1 MYLTVAHLF
10 LDAAAVV
17 ELKTSVSS
25 RVAYLDYHCFFSPV
39 GWRFPSLWRQP
50 GSQSRHVTLK
60 PLYGFHCTKGH
71 PSFLT
76 CIVWLDFEK
85 KKRHYSGFLIPNST
99 VHQIMTDENPISSFD
114 WNCWQS
120 ILLCVFTIWCMTWWN
135 IMFCVGKFR
144 YQSCFMFLSCTLW
157 FTKEMFSK
165 KVNNS

>member
-85 KKRHYSGFLIPNST
+85 KTRHYSGFLIPNST
-99 VHQIMTDENPISSFD
+99 VHQIMTEWKSNLEFWLKLLTIHPVVCFHNLMYDMMKHNVLCWKVPIS
-114 WNCWQS
+114 
-120 ILLCVFTIWCMTWWN
+120 
-135 IMFCVGKFR
+135 IMFHVLKL
-144 YQSCFMFLSCTLW
+144 YTVIKKCFL
-157 FTKEMFSK
+157 K
-165 KVNNS
+165 KVNES